1 MRETLT
7 AHLADLVATLNDLR
21 HRLRQAARL
30 EVARAVGETLREVAL
45 AMICGP
51 HRHSTRPHS
60 TYSPWDDPWQE
71 ADQDRWDPE
80 SPIPESITSR
90 NRSAA
95 WSVPMQ
101 SAVVLGLGAARWGFV
116 RTGQLVHAALIGV
129 ALGVAAYVGGPTS
142 GALLGAWSAAHDLMS
157 YPDPERRL

>member
-30 EVARAVGETLREVAL
+30 EVARAVGEALREVAL
-45 AMICGP
+45 AWICGP
-51 HRHSTRPHS
+51 HRYSARSQT

-71 ADQDRWDPE
+71 ADRDPWDPE
-80 SPIPESITSR
+80 SPIPEYVTPS
-90 NRSAA
+90 NRCAA
-95 WSVPMQ
+95 WTLPLR

-116 RTGQLVHAALIGV
+116 RTGQLVQAVLFGV
-129 ALGVAAYVGGPTS
+129 ALGVVAYVGGPTIN
-142 GALLGAWSAAHDLMS
+142 ALLGAWSAAHDLMS
-157 YPDPERRL
+157 YPDP

>member
-7 AHLADLVATLNDLR
+7 AHLADLAATLNDLR

-30 EVARAVGETLREVAL
+30 EVARAVGEALREVAL
-45 AMICGP
+45 AVICGP
-51 HRHSTRPHS
+51 RRFSSRPQS

-71 ADQDRWDPE
+71 SDQDSWDPE
-80 SPIPESITSR
+80 SPIPEYVTPR
-90 NRSAA
+90 NRNAA
-95 WSVPMQ
+95 WSLPLQ

-116 RTGQLVHAALIGV
+116 RTGQLVQAALIGV
-129 ALGVAAYVGGPTS
+129 ALGVVAYVGGPTI

-157 YPDPERRL
+157 YPDPERRN

>member
-7 AHLADLVATLNDLR
+7 AHLADLAATLNDLR

-30 EVARAVGETLREVAL
+30 EVARAVGDALREVAL
-45 AMICGP
+45 AIICGP
-51 HRHSTRPHS
+51 HRYFTRTQA
-60 TYSPWDDPWQE
+60 TYSHWDDPWQE
-71 ADQDRWDPE
+71 AEHEPWHPE
-80 SPIPESITSR
+80 PPISEHVTPR

-95 WSVPMQ
+95 WSLPLQ

-116 RTGQLVHAALIGV
+116 RTGQLVQAALIGV
-129 ALGVAAYVGGPTS
+129 ALGVVAYVGGPTI

-157 YPDPERRL
+157 YPDPEPHD